1 MANGRTSYVDRLIV
15 SKTGL
20 IPVFYEDNS
29 LRTGWDGLETTA
41 PRDPYRKRQGLDKP
55 ARPRTVLEQYILLLL
70 KKKRFNPTAL
80 NVKPGIT

>member
-29 LRTGWDGLETTA
+29 LRTGWDWLGLVRNNGT
-41 PRDPYRKRQGLDKP
+41 
-55 ARPRTVLEQYILLLL
+55 ARPVSQKARA
-70 KKKRFNPTAL
+70 R
-80 NVKPGIT
+80 